1 MSKMLLQRILLI
13 AGVIALVVVLI
24 DGIYSI
30 AATIPG
36 KTPVRVDHVTA
47 GPYHLAVSM
56 YTYPANAGF
65 ALPFAIAPEQA
76 INGALTFHIESLPGP
91 HVDANPV
98 RATFSADPKV
108 RNGIQGAAEI
118 TVQGPWTLQV
128 QVDGPAGRGIA
139 NVPVTATALPPMPT
153 WLGWLIGFIPFYVL
167 ITFFLVQYFIKQ
179 KRAPQEDALQKDASE
194 DASEIGSTIT
204 SSY

>member
-1 MSKMLLQRILLI
+1 MMLQRILLI

-24 DGIYSI
+24 DGTYSI

-36 KTPVRVDHVTA
+36 KTPVRIDHVTA
-47 GPYHLAVSM
+47 GPYHLTVSM

-65 ALPFAIAPEQA
+65 ALPFAIAPAQA
-76 INGALTFHIESLPGP
+76 VNGSLSFHIESLPGQS
-91 HVDANPV
+91 VDANPV
-98 RATFSADPKV
+98 RATFGTDPKV
-108 RNGIQGAAEI
+108 RNGVQGAAEI

-128 QVDGPAGRGIA
+128 QVDGPAGQGVA
-139 NVPVTATALPPMPT
+139 NVPVTATALPPIPT
-153 WLGWLIGFIPFYVL
+153 WLGWVLGFIPFYVL

-179 KRAPQEDALQKDASE
+179 KRAPQEDSLQKDASS
-194 DASEIGSTIT
+194 DASEIGSTAT

>member
-1 MSKMLLQRILLI
+1 MSKMMLQRILLLV
-13 AGVIALVVVLI
+13 GVIALVIVLI
-24 DGIYSI
+24 DGTYSI

-47 GPYHLAVSM
+47 GPYHLVVSM

-76 INGALTFHIESLPGP
+76 IDGSLTFHVESLPARG
-91 HVDANPV
+91 VDANPV

-108 RNGIQGAAEI
+108 RNGVQGAAEI
-118 TVQGPWTLQV
+118 TVKGSWTLQI
-128 QVDGPAGRGIA
+128 QVDGPAGQGVA

-153 WLGWLIGFIPFYVL
+153 WLGWFLGFIPFYVL
-167 ITFFLVQYFIKQ
+167 ITFFLVKYFLNQ
-179 KRAPQEDALQKDASE
+179 KRTPHEEALQKDASS
-194 DASEIGSTIT
+194 DASEMRSTLT

>member
-1 MSKMLLQRILLI
+1 MPKMMLQRILLI
-13 AGVIALVVVLI
+13 VGVIALVIVLI
-24 DGIYSI
+24 DGTYSI

-76 INGALTFHIESLPGP
+76 IDGSVCFYIEALPAPG
-91 HVDANPV
+91 VDANPV
-98 RATFSADPKV
+98 RASFSADPKV
-108 RNGIQGAAEI
+108 RNGVQGAAEI
-118 TVQGPWTLQV
+118 TVKGPWTLQI
-128 QVDGPAGRGIA
+128 QVDGPAGQGVA
-139 NVPVTATALPPMPT
+139 NVPVTATALPPIPT
-153 WLGWLIGFIPFYVL
+153 WLGWFLGFIPFDVL
-167 ITFFLVQYFIKQ
+167 ITFFLVKYFIKQ
-179 KRAPQEDALQKDASE
+179 KRAPQEESLQKDASE
-194 DASEIGSTIT
+194 DASEIRSTIT

>member
-1 MSKMLLQRILLI
+1 MPKMMLQRILLL

-24 DGIYSI
+24 DGTYSI

-65 ALPFAIAPEQA
+65 ALPFAVAPEQA
-76 INGALTFHIESLPGP
+76 IDGALTFHINSLPGP

-108 RNGIQGAAEI
+108 RNGVQGAAEI
-118 TVQGPWTLQV
+118 TVQGPWTLQI
-128 QVDGPAGRGIA
+128 QVDGPAGQGVA
-139 NVPVTATALPPMPT
+139 NVPVAATALPPMPT
-153 WLGWLIGFIPFYVL
+153 WLGWFLGFIPFYVL
-167 ITFFLVQYFIKQ
+167 ITFLLVKYFIKP
-179 KRAPQEDALQKDASE
+179 KRAPQEESLQTDAPE
-194 DASEIGSTIT
+194 DASEMRSTIT

>member
-1 MSKMLLQRILLI
+1 MSKMMLQRILLI
-13 AGVIALVVVLI
+13 VGVIALVIVLI
-24 DGIYSI
+24 DGTYSI

-65 ALPFAIAPEQA
+65 ALLFAIAPEQA
-76 INGALTFHIESLPGP
+76 VNGSLTFHIESVPAP
-91 HVDANPV
+91 SVDANPV
-98 RATFSADPKV
+98 RATFSANPKA

-118 TVQGPWTLQV
+118 TVKGPWTLHI
-128 QVDGPAGRGIA
+128 QVDGPAGQGVA
-139 NVPVTATALPPMPT
+139 NVPVTATALPPIPT
-153 WLGWLIGFIPFYVL
+153 WLGWFLGFIPFYVL
-167 ITFFLVQYFIKQ
+167 ITFFLVKYFIKQ
-179 KRAPQEDALQKDASE
+179 KRAPQEDSLQKAASSDASE
-194 DASEIGSTIT
+194 MRSTIT

>member
-1 MSKMLLQRILLI
+1 MSKMMLQRILLL
-13 AGVIALVVVLI
+13 AGVIALVIVLI
-24 DGIYSI
+24 DGVYSI
-30 AATIPG
+30 VATTPG
-36 KTPVRVDHVTA
+36 STPVRVDHVTA

-76 INGALTFHIESLPGP
+76 VNGSLSFHIESVPGQ

-108 RNGIQGAAEI
+108 RNGIVGAAEI
-118 TVQGPWTLQV
+118 TVKGAWTLQI
-128 QVDGPAGRGIA
+128 QVDGPAGQGVA
-139 NVPVTATALPPMPT
+139 NVPVIATALPPIPT
-153 WLGWLIGFIPFYVL
+153 WLGWFLGFIPFYVL
-167 ITFFLVQYFIKQ
+167 ITFFLVKYFIKQ
-179 KRAPQEDALQKDASE
+179 KRAPQEDSLQKDASS
-194 DASEIGSTIT
+194 DASEIRSTLT